1 MGHGNEL
8 DKVLCHHQETG
19 VALVQLWMNLERL
32 WEAAPEEKWSN
43 PILGNRTKNQPAL
56 EEENK

>member
-1 MGHGNEL
+1 
-8 DKVLCHHQETG
+8 VLP
-19 VALVQLWMNLERL
+19 WMNLERP